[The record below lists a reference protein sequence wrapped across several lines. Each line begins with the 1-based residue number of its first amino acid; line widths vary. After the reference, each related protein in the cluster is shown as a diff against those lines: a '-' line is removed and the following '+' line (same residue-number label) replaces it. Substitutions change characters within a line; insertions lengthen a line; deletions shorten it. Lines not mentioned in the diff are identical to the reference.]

1 MKNFFLVLISF
12 GVFVSCSEEKIQPQ
26 IDKSEIQG
34 EIPSNESWNSK
45 IMFTDA
51 GNIKAILY
59 TNHLKKF
66 DKQKVTLL
74 DGVKIDFYSRDQK
87 KTSQLT
93 SLKGKVDDAT
103 QNMFAMD
110 SVVAQ
115 NDSGVVLKTSEL
127 MWRNKDQKIVTDK
140 FVTITS
146 PKEIIEGF
154 GFESDQHLSN
164 YVIFNVTYSS
174 TISEKKKK

>member
-1 MKNFFLVLISF
+1 MKKILLAIIILVMA
-12 GVFVSCSEEKIQPQ
+12 GSCSEEKIQPQ

-45 IMFTDA
+45 IMFTDS
-51 GNIKAILY
+51 GKIKAILF
-59 TNHLKKF
+59 TNHLRMY
-66 DKQKVTLL
+66 DKQKVTFL
-74 DGVKIDFYSRDQK
+74 DGVKIDFYNPEQK
-87 KTSQLT
+87 KTSVLT
-93 SLKGKVDDAT
+93 SLKGKVDDVT

-174 TISEKKKK
+174 TLSDKKKK

>member
-1 MKNFFLVLISF
+1 MKNFFLVLI
-12 GVFVSCSEEKIQPQ
+12 GVVVIISCSEEKIQPQ

-34 EIPSNESWNSK
+34 EIPSNESWNTK

-51 GNIKAILY
+51 GKIKAVLY
-59 TNHLKKF
+59 TNHLRMF

-74 DGVKIDFYSRDQK
+74 DGVKIDFYNRDQK
-87 KTSQLT
+87 KTSTLT
-93 SLKGKVDDAT
+93 SLKGKVDDTT
-103 QNMFAMD
+103 QNMFATD

-127 MWRNKDQKIVTDK
+127 MWRNKDQKIITDK

-154 GFESDQHLSN
+154 GFESDQHLNN

-174 TISEKKKK
+174 TISDKKKK